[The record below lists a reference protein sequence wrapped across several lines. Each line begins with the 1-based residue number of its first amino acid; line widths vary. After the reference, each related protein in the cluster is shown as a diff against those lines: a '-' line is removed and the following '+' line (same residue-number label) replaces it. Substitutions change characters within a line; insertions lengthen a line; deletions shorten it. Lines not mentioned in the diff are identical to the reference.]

1 MKILVNGCSF
11 SRGPISWPYYL
22 SGLTDVTGQNVIN
35 LACAGAG
42 NTYIHDTTTRILY
55 DQPFD
60 LVLIMWTGMTRVDMQ
75 VENIDQFGSTTYTS
89 NYQKNHNDWPKKI
102 ISPVNDQSFVEDDWL
117 FGCGALN
124 HDAEL
129 TKVFKSIYQYTSQ
142 SQFVNKFMIN
152 VVSLQNTLKQ
162 LKIPYAFS
170 FYTDYVK
177 EIAHSK
183 MIDWKNCVLS
193 DNIDNVAKRLNSYD
207 TDGSHPGLQA
217 NKEWAKCVMEHLR
230 TRDIV

>member
-11 SRGPISWPYYL
+11 SRGYISWPYYL
-22 SGLTDVTGQNVIN
+22 SGLTDLTSQNVIN
-35 LACAGAG
+35 LAQAGAG

-55 DQPFD
+55 DQSFD
-60 LVLIMWTGMTRVDMQ
+60 LVLIMWTGMSRVDTQ
-75 VENIDQFGSTTYTS
+75 VENIDHFSGTAYTS
-89 NYQKNHNDWPKKI
+89 KYQKTRNDWPEKI
-102 ISPVNDQSFVEDDWL
+102 ISPVDDQSFVEDDWL

-129 TKVFKSIYQYTSQ
+129 IKVFKSMYQYTSQ
-142 SQFVNKFMIN
+142 SQFVNKFIVN

-183 MIDWKNCVLS
+183 IIDWENCILS
-193 DNIDNVAKRLNSYD
+193 DNIDNIAKRLNSYD

-217 NKEWAKCVMEHLR
+217 HKQWAQCVMEHLR
-230 TRDIV
+230 IKNIV

>member
-22 SGLTDVTGQNVIN
+22 SGLTDITGQNVIN

-75 VENIDQFGSTTYTS
+75 VENIGQFDGTKYNSK
-89 NYQKNHNDWPKKI
+89 YQKTRNDWSEKI

-117 FGCGALN
+117 FGGGVLGR
-124 HDAEL
+124 DAEL
-129 TKVFKSIYQYTSQ
+129 TKIFKPIYQYTSQ
-142 SQFVNKFMIN
+142 PQFVNKFIVN
-152 VVSLQNTLKQ
+152 IVGLQNTLKQ

-183 MIDWKNCVLS
+183 MIDWENCILS
-193 DNIDNVAKRLNSYD
+193 DNIHEIAKRLNSYD
-207 TDGSHPGLQA
+207 QDDFHPGLQA
-217 NKEWAKCVMEHLR
+217 NKQWAQCVMKHLH
-230 TRDIV
+230 DKNIV